1 MLQNKRSKVLERIN
15 SVFLIV
21 FGWLVVVPIAFLF
34 PKRKGLIISIGR
46 EGNDF
51 TDNVKYF
58 HSYLIKNQDK
68 SKSFYLAETD
78 AVSKQVPNL
87 VHHPSFKSCL
97 LLLRADVVVIDTS
110 DWFYRFKFHLAIKA
124 RIVQLWHGV
133 GSKKI
138 ELATKTFTES
148 RFRKLAIFYGILRG
162 QFNKY
167 FLISST
173 SEYYTKHLYWD
184 AFRFKTIKEFG
195 QPRND
200 VLFRKPDEL
209 DIIGTDKDVLKNLLQ
224 RKESKGEKLV
234 LFTPT
239 FRHKLDMNLLDLKM
253 LDQFASDNNFVFV
266 IKHHVLTTVDSSQ
279 QFDNIVYYNKY
290 KDIYPLMSISD
301 AMITDY
307 SSIYLD
313 YLLLD
318 KTNIFYVPDIEEYK
332 NADTSLRDDFLDI
345 APGTKCNNQKEL
357 HKTLLEEIVN
367 KKDNN
372 KEMREKV
379 LQLSYKYADGDASE
393 RIYEYLEN

>member
-1 MLQNKRSKVLERIN
+1 VLERIN

-21 FGWLVVVPIAFLF
+21 FGWLVVVPVALLF
-34 PKRKGLIISIGR
+34 PKKKGLIISIGR

-68 SKSFYLAETD
+68 KNSFYLAETD
-78 AVSKQVPNL
+78 AVSEQVPNI
-87 VHHPSFKSCL
+87 VHHPSIKSCL

-110 DWFYRFKFHLAIKA
+110 DWFYRFKYHLAIKA

-162 QFNKY
+162 QFSKY
-167 FLISST
+167 HFISST
-173 SEYYTKHLYWD
+173 SEYYSNHLYKD
-184 AFRFKTIKEFG
+184 AFRYKSIKEFG

-209 DIIGTDKDVLKNLLQ
+209 DLIGTDKDVLTNLIR
-224 RKESKGEKLV
+224 RKESDGVKLV

-253 LDQFASDNNFVFV
+253 LDQFALDSNFVFV
-266 IKHHVLTTVDSSQ
+266 IKHHLLTTVNVSQ
-279 QFDNIVYYNKY
+279 KYDNIVYYNKY

-318 KTNIFYVPDIEEYK
+318 KPIIFYVPDFEEYK

-345 APGTKCNNQKEL
+345 APGTKCNNQEKL
-357 HKTLLEEIVN
+357 HNALLEEVVN
-367 KKDNN
+367 KKDSN
-372 KEMREKV
+372 KEMRESV
-379 LQLSYKYADGDASE
+379 LRLSYKYADGDASK
-393 RIYEYLEN
+393 RIYEYLTIKKQ